1 VAFGSHFPNSPVLEE
16 LDYLKG
22 AVDSPVKPMAAIV
35 GGAKVSTKIPVI
47 ESMLEK
53 VDKVIIGG
61 GMVFTFL
68 KARGL
73 SVGNSLVEDDLIPV
87 VKKLEEQA
95 KAKGVEIILPS
106 DIACGD
112 EFPAG
117 GKEVNYKVVPA
128 DDIPDGWLGL
138 DNGPKATEEIK
149 AALADCKTII
159 WNGPM
164 GVFESPQF
172 SKGTYD
178 VAECI
183 AELTEKNGAI
193 SIIGGGD
200 SVSAVNK
207 SGLAPKMSHIST
219 GGGASLELLE
229 GKVLPGVA
237 ALDEKEMAA
246 AAFCGQRKVTKASR
260 TSLQAKK
267 SVEDLGEADL
277 KGKTVLIRCD
287 LNVPLNADL
296 EITDDTRI
304 TASIPTIEYLCSKGA
319 KVLACSH
326 LGRPKDGPEE
336 KFSLKPVA
344 KKMGELMKKDIKC
357 APDCKA
363 TDEVKGMVSAMSE
376 GDVLILE
383 NTRFYKGETKND
395 PELAESMASL
405 ADLFVN
411 DAFGTAHRAHSSTEG
426 VTKFLKPSVSGF
438 LLKKELDYLK
448 GAVDSPVKPMA
459 AIVGGAKVSTK
470 IPVIESMLEK
480 VDKVIIGGGM
490 VFTFLKARGLSVGNS
505 LVEDDLI
512 PVVKKLEEQAKAKGV
527 EIILP
532 SDIACG
538 DEFPAGGKE
547 VNYKVVP
554 ADDIPD
560 GWLGLDNGPKATEEI
575 KAALADCKTIIWN
588 GPMGVFESPQ
598 FSKGTYD
605 VAECIAELTE
615 KNGAISIIGG
625 GDSVSA
631 VNKSGLAPKM
641 SHISTGGG
649 ASLELLEGKVLPGV
663 AALDEKEMA
672 AAAFCGQRKVT
683 KASRTSLQAKKSV
696 EDLGEADLKGKTVL
710 IRCDLNVPLNADLE
724 ITDDTRITA
733 SIPTIEYLCSKG
745 AKVLACSHLGRPKDG
760 PEEKFSLKPVA
771 KKMGELM
778 KKDIKC
784 APDCK
789 ATDEVKGM
797 VSAMSEGDVLI
808 LENTRFYK
816 GETKNDPELA
826 ESMAS
831 LADLFVN
838 DAFGTAHRAHSST
851 EGVTKFLK
859 PSVSGFLLKKELD
872 YLKGAVDSPVKP
884 MAAIVGGAKVST
896 KIPVIESMLEKVD
909 KVIIGGGM
917 VFTFL
922 KARGLSVGNS
932 LVEDDLIPVVK
943 KLEEQAKAKGVEII
957 LPSDIACGDEF
968 PAGGKEVNYKV
979 VPADDIPDGWLGL
992 DNGPKATEEIKAA
1005 LADCKTII
1013 WNGPMGVFESPQFS
1027 KGTYDVAECI
1037 AELTEKN
1044 GAISI
1049 IGGGDSVSAV
1059 NKSGLAPKMSHIS
1072 TGGGASLELLEGKVL
1087 PGVAALDEKPAGQEV
1102 RGGPGRGG
1110 PQGEDGADPVRPQ
1123 RAPVLACSHLG
1134 RPKDGPEEKFSLKP
1148 VAKKMGELM
1157 KKDIKCAP
1165 DCKATDEVKGMVSA
1179 MSEGDVLILENTR
1192 FYKGE
1197 TKNDP
1202 ELAESMASLA
1212 DLFVNDAFGTAHRA
1226 HSSTEGVTKFLKP
1239 SVSGFLLKKELD
1251 YLKGAVDNPVKPMA
1265 AIVGG
1270 AKVSTKIPVI
1280 ESMLEKVDKVIIGG
1294 GMVFTFLKA
1303 RGLSVGN
1310 SLVEDDLIPVVK
1322 KLEEEAKAKGVEIIL
1337 PSDIACGDEFPAG
1350 GKEVN
1355 YKVVPA
1361 DAIPDGW
1368 LGLDNGPKATEEIKA
1383 ALADCK
1389 TIIWNGPMGVFA
1401 ALADCKTIIWN
1412 GPMGVF
1418 ESPQFSKGTYDVA
1431 ECIAELTEKNGA
1443 ISIIGGGD
1451 SVSAVNKSGLAPK
1464 MSHISTGG
1472 GASLELLE
1480 GKVLPGVA
1488 ALDEK
1493 EMAAAA
1499 FCGQRKVPKASRTSL
1514 QAKKSVEDLGEADL
1528 KGKTVLIRCDL
1539 NVPLNADLEITD
1551 DTRITASIPTIE
1563 YLCSKGAKV
1572 LACSHLGR
1580 PKDGPE
1586 EKFSLKPVAKKMG
1599 ELMKKDIKCA
1609 PDCKATD
1616 EVKGMVS
1623 AMSEGDVLILENTR
1637 FYKGET
1643 KNDPELAES
1652 MASLADL
1659 FVNDAFG
1666 TAHRAHS
1673 STEGVTKFLK
1683 PSVSGFLLKKE
1694 LDYLKGAVDSP
1705 VKPMA
1710 AIVGGAKVSTKI
1722 PVIESM
1728 LEKVDKVII
1737 GGGMVFTF
1745 LKARGLSVG
1754 NSLVEDDLIPVV
1766 KKLEEQAKAK
1776 GVEIILPSDIA
1787 CGDEFPAGG
1796 KEVNVKVVPAD
1807 AIPDGWL
1814 GLDNGPKA
1822 TEQIKAAL
1830 ADCKTIIWN
1839 GPMGVFE
1846 SPQFSKGTYDV
1857 AECIAELTEKN
1868 GAISIIGGGDSVS
1881 AVNKSGLAPK
1891 MSHISTGGG
1900 ASLELLEGKVLPGVA
1915 ALDEKVEVK
1924 KSVADLG
1931 EADLKGKTVLI
1942 RCDLNV
1948 PLNADLEIT
1957 DDTRITA
1964 SIPTIEYL
1972 CSKGARVLACSH
1984 LGRPKDGPEEKFS
1997 LKPVAKKMGELM
2009 TKDIKC
2015 APDCKA
2021 TDEVKGMVSAMS
2033 DGDVLILENTRFYK
2047 GETKNDPELAESMA
2061 SLADLFVNDAFGTA
2075 HRAHSST
2082 EGVTK
2087 FLKPSVSGFLLKK
2100 ELDYLKGAVDNPV
2113 KPMAAIVGGAKVSTK
2128 IPVIESMLEK
2138 VDKVIIGGGMVFT
2151 FLKARG
2157 LSVGNSLVEDDLIP
2171 VVKKLE
2177 EQAKARGVEIILP
2190 SDIACGDEFPAG
2202 GKEVNYKVVPAD
2214 AIPDGWLG
2222 LDNGPKA
2229 TEEIKAALA
2238 DCKTII
2244 WNGPMG
2250 VFESPQFSKGTYDVA
2265 ECIAELTEKNGAISI
2280 IGGGDSVSA
2289 VNKSGLAPKMSH
2301 ISTGGGASLE
2311 LLEGKVL
2318 PG

>member
-1087 PGVAALDEKPAGQEV
+1087 PGVAALDEKEMAAAAFCGQRKVTKASRTSLQAKKSVEDL
-1102 RGGPGRGG
+1102 
-1110 PQGEDGADPVRPQ
+1110 GEADLKGKTVLIRCDLNVPLNADLEITDDTRITASIPTIEYLCSKGAK
-1123 RAPVLACSHLG
+1123 VLACSHLG

-1251 YLKGAVDNPVKPMA
+1251 YLKGAVDSPVKPMA

-1322 KLEEEAKAKGVEIIL
+1322 KLEEQAKAKGVEIIL
-1337 PSDIACGDEFPAG
+1337 PSDIACGDEFPTG

-1355 YKVVPA
+1355 YK
-1361 DAIPDGW
+1361 
-1368 LGLDNGPKATEEIKA
+1368 
-1383 ALADCK
+1383 
-1389 TIIWNGPMGVFA
+1389 
-1401 ALADCKTIIWN
+1401 
-1412 GPMGVF
+1412 
-1418 ESPQFSKGTYDVA
+1418 
-1431 ECIAELTEKNGA
+1431 
-1443 ISIIGGGD
+1443 
-1451 SVSAVNKSGLAPK
+1451 
-1464 MSHISTGG
+1464 
-1472 GASLELLE
+1472 
-1480 GKVLPGVA
+1480 
-1488 ALDEK
+1488 
-1493 EMAAAA
+1493 MAAAA

-1539 NVPLNADLEITD
+1539 NVPLNADLEIT
-1551 DTRITASIPTIE
+1551 
-1563 YLCSKGAKV
+1563 V